1 MRREAKFIHGGV
13 IALVVVATAMAEQQ
27 MGKIIDAKTGVSSG
41 VVALTNG
48 ASFEVSGAIYRLEIN
63 QSEDVL
69 FMENLEA
76 KGVPV
81 RIQDLAAHDAFTML
95 THLSGVTIVCAR
107 TVEKDAKVNVN
118 TQDGSIMQ
126 IIEQICFQ
134 IDATSTVK
142 NETIWIN
149 AK

>member
-1 MRREAKFIHGGV
+1 MRREATFFYAGV
-13 IALVVVATAMAEQQ
+13 IVLMVIGTAMAEQQ
-27 MGKIIDAKTGVSSG
+27 MGKIVDAKTGVSSG

-48 ASFEVSGAIYRLEIN
+48 ASFKLNDAIYRLEID
-63 QSEDVL
+63 QSSDEL
-69 FMENLEA
+69 LMEKLEA

-95 THLSGVTIVCAR
+95 THLSGVPIVCAR
-107 TVEKDAKVNVN
+107 NVEKDAKVNVN

-134 IDATSTVK
+134 IDATPTMK
-142 NETIWIN
+142 NETIWIH
-149 AK
+149 KK